1 MIHIQFDKY
10 LHNIIN
16 VLHIVLRRKELKRVV
31 TFILL
36 GIISLNFVLCAES
49 SAEKVVETFVKD
61 LKSNK
66 LSYDQIKIEDDKDLE
81 TFINENKA

>member
-1 MIHIQFDKY
+1 M
-10 LHNIIN
+10 
-16 VLHIVLRRKELKRVV
+16 KRVV